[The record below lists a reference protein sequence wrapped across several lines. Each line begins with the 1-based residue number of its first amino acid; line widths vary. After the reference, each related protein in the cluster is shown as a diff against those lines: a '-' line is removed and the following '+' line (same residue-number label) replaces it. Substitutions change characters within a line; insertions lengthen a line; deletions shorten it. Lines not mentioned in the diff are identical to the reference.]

1 MSVPKPLQYASLA
14 LGLYGVCVLVLRFG
28 RDGMGWGRA
37 LLIGVV
43 VTPVVYLWSRLR
55 DRLNRRAE
63 DAGRRWRARR
73 RA

>member
-1 MSVPKPLQYASLA
+1 MKLTDPLKYASLA

-28 RDGMGWGRA
+28 RDGMGWGQA

-55 DRLNRRAE
+55 DRLNRGAG